1 VIAPCDFLPLLERN
15 GLMGRLGHLMLSDAL
30 ATLSQWESKG
40 MFVPTVSINMSN
52 TELRNP

>member
-1 VIAPCDFLPLLERN
+1 
-15 GLMGRLGHLMLSDAL
+15 MLSDAL
-30 ATLSQWESKG
+30 ATLSQWDSKG